1 MSSPENKSSL
11 ADLLRVHVKNR
22 LDNKFD
28 YSLATNRK
36 QDILDFISENK
47 TKLNPDQQDVKKIRA
62 SMHGIIESSLKERG
76 LHPESVGLKK
86 NSKNKKLKFNSDMN
100 AKITPSAQA
109 GENDTTP
116 KKPMQQDPNQPLMQM
131 PQAYDE
137 ASVSAT
143 FSALFMTFRI
153 AVPDIELLTDDEKTA
168 LGKMWLPAFNLYMS
182 SEKWAVIGIPVMA
195 SLGIFLPKILEG
207 RKKGKI
213 RKSKEEGNLRQK
225 EIDDKQDAQRK
236 KFKDESKK
244 IDDLSQPAKTGLD
257 EINDVLP
264 KKE

>member
-11 ADLLRVHVKNR
+11 ADLLRVHVKKR
-22 LDNKFD
+22 LDQKFD

-36 QDILDFISENK
+36 QDILDFITENK
-47 TKLNPDQQDVKKIRA
+47 SKLNESSSQIKNVRA
-62 SMHGIIESSLKERG
+62 SMHNILESELKERG
-76 LHPESVGLKK
+76 LHPESIGLKK
-86 NSKNKKLKFNSDMN
+86 NKSKSKLKYNSDMN
-100 AKITPSAQA
+100 PVITPSAQA

-116 KKPMQQDPNQPLMQM
+116 KKQIQDPNQQGLQIMQ
-131 PQAYDE
+131 PAYDE

-143 FSALFMTFRI
+143 FSALFLTFRI
-153 AVPDIELLTDDEKTA
+153 AVPDIELLTDDEKSA

-182 SEKWAVIGIPVMA
+182 NEKWAVIGIPIMA

-213 RKSKEEGNLRQK
+213 RKSKLEGNLRQK
-225 EIDDKQDAQRK
+225 EIDDKNERQQEQFK
-236 KFKDESKK
+236 KEVKD
-244 IDDLSQPAKTGLD
+244 IDNLSGLQQIKSTQED
-257 EINDVLP
+257 PTLP